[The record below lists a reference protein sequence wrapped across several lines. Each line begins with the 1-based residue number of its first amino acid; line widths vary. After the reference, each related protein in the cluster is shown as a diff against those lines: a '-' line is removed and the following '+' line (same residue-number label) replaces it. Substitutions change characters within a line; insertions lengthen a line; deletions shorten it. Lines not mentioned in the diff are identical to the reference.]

1 MWTREITEVV
11 EKEFKPQGYNVS
23 KRFVWD
29 FILKFASLFN
39 GELKAIVPFLGL
51 TQSFDNHR
59 MRSVLEIAPY
69 SKEDTLLEM
78 CYDFI
83 ETGRVKKRNKYRGK
97 NSECQGRGQLL

>member
-1 MWTREITEVV
+1 MSS
-11 EKEFKPQGYNVS
+11 QGYNVS
-23 KRFVWD
+23 KRVVWD

-51 TQSFDNHR
+51 TQSYDNHR
-59 MRSVLEIAPY
+59 MRNVLGIAPY
-69 SKEDTLLEM
+69 PKEDTLLEM

-97 NSECQGRGQLL
+97 ISKGQGQSQLL